1 MSTIATRART
11 MGTRAMAGNALAAC
25 LLVLAGAQ
33 GCAAEPTAAEV
44 VEKHG
49 KAIGGAEAW
58 RKIDAMVWVGH
69 VESAQAPAQFVL
81 ALKRPNKTRFEI
93 RGGSQQAVRI
103 FDGNRGW
110 KVRSAQGKPS
120 LTPYTPEEDKF
131 AHDEQV
137 IDGPL
142 IDCEAKG
149 ITVVMEGTDEVDGHK
164 AYRLGVTLPSGSSR
178 REWIDAQTYLDI
190 KSERQS
196 RNAAGQAHLVTV
208 YYRDYRE
215 VDGVRLPFVIE
226 SGEGMARAGERLVI
240 DRIQMNPPLQDIM
253 FAKPPSMR
261 GSEEAAR
268 PTAAP
273 PYGFRPA
280 PMQ

>member
-1 MSTIATRART
+1 MGTKAMRTGMMATRL
-11 MGTRAMAGNALAAC
+11 AGNALAAC
-25 LLVLAGAQ
+25 MLVLAGVQ

-49 KAIGGAEAW
+49 KAIGGEGAW

-69 VESAQAPAQFVL
+69 IESAQASAQFVL

-93 RGGSQQAVRI
+93 RGGNQLAVRI
-103 FDGNRGW
+103 FDGTRGW
-110 KVRSAQGKPS
+110 KVRATQGKPS
-120 LTPYTPEEDKF
+120 LQPYTPEEDKF

-142 IDCEAKG
+142 IDCQAKG
-149 ITVVMEGTDEVDGHK
+149 ITVVLEGTDEVDGHK
-164 AYRLGVTLPSGSSR
+164 AYRLGVTLPSGSTR

-196 RNAAGQAHLVTV
+196 RNAAGQVHLVTV

-226 SGEGMARAGERLVI
+226 SGEGMGRAGERLVI
-240 DRIQMNPPLQDIM
+240 DRVTMNPPLQDVM
-253 FAKPPSMR
+253 FTKPPSMR
-261 GSEEAAR
+261 GNDESAR

-273 PYGFRPA
+273 QRGVRPA